1 MKRSVVLKM
10 KNKILVKVYVPTIQE
25 EYNIY
30 IPINIRIGQLTI
42 LLSKSISELQD
53 ISFDPINTHII
64 IDTSSGKTYQ
74 SDVIIRDT
82 EIVNGSRIILI

>member
-1 MKRSVVLKM
+1 M

-42 LLSKSISELQD
+42 LLSKSIGELQD